1 MFAKRDG
8 GLYNSFFDPHTT
20 GWGAAANVS
29 IPLSAWW
36 GGKHALKRSEI
47 SIRKAETDYNDKKR
61 LMEVQISMKWNS
73 LNEKYKQIEV
83 ANKQLQQA
91 KQNQK
96 QQASAYR
103 SGAITMT
110 DRLQAD
116 ALYEKSR
123 TSYIDACIKYML
135 AITDYMNATGR

>member
-1 MFAKRDG
+1 M
-8 GLYNSFFDPHTT
+8 LTI
-20 GWGAAANVS
+20 AAATKAQAVFT
-29 IPLSAWW
+29 LSKAIDT
-36 GGKHALKRSEI
+36 AIQNNTELK
-47 SIRKAETDYNDKKR
+47 KKV
-61 LMEVQISMKWNS
+61 EH
-73 LNEKYKQIEV
+73 KYKQIEV

-123 TSYIDACIKYML
+123 TSYIDACIIYIL
-135 AITDYMNATGR
+135 AITDYMNVTGR